1 MFSCDSCGDCG
12 LQEYEVTFTDFHKE
26 ELCGDC
32 LAMFEKDG
40 IVLMATRFAGLAPK
54 VEEVA

>member
-1 MFSCDSCGDCG
+1 MFSCEVCGDNG
-12 LQEYEVTFTDFHKE
+12 LREYEVTFTDLHKE

-40 IVLMATRFAGLAPK
+40 VVLMSSRFVGLK
-54 VEEVA
+54 

>member
-1 MFSCDSCGDCG
+1 MFSCDCCGDNA

-26 ELCGDC
+26 ELCEDC

-40 IVLMATRFAGLAPK
+40 IVLMSKRFVGLAPK
-54 VEEVA
+54 VEAN